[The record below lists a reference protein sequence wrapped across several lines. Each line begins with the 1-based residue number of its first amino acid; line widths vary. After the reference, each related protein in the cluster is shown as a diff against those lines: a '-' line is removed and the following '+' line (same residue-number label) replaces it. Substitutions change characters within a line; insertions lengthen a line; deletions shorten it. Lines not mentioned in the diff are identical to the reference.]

1 MVVCFFPEGLSL
13 TLPLMH
19 SSISSIH
26 KGNDD
31 PEGNHQ
37 ALHTEVVPLGSQT
50 MIRGKRLDRKSE
62 LVL

>member
-1 MVVCFFPEGLSL
+1 
-13 TLPLMH
+13 MH